1 MHFIR
6 VMTATSTEQ
15 ANAEKLRHELRRF
28 VDALADRL
36 GELDKLAHLAL
47 RFTVFSTEEYTE
59 FKQLF
64 LNFRDLCDEFQM
76 LSRLAEVSLAAM
88 THEDE
93 DAGAEAAELE
103 ENYRKLQVPMLRA
116 MIKTNLRL
124 LHVWDDRLRCGEGL
138 PYGARELFH
147 ETVRIID
154 TARNELLRPRYME
167 LLEEDAL
174 ADAAKA
180 DKLLRTLIAGAPQL
194 FDFLESQTIDNE
206 LMRLING
213 LPN

>member
-1 MHFIR
+1 
-6 VMTATSTEQ
+6 MTATSTEQ

-28 VDALADRL
+28 VDALAGRL
-36 GELDKLAHLAL
+36 GELDQLAHLAL

-76 LSRLAEVSLAAM
+76 LSRLAEVSLAAIN
-88 THEDE
+88 HEDH
-93 DAGAEAAELE
+93 DAHDEAAELE

-138 PYGARELFH
+138 PYGARELFR

-167 LLEEDAL
+167 LLEEEAL

-180 DKLLRTLIAGAPQL
+180 DKLLRTLIASAPQL
-194 FDFLESQTIDNE
+194 FDFLESQAIDSE

-213 LPN
+213 LPH